1 MLKEN
6 VAVVLE
12 KAGMRLTIFKN
23 VVTDKMSKCRSFR
36 YSFDYVTA
44 DGANPDYSKFP
55 LLRPRSKFRMGNG
68 TEFTV
73 ELAVKMLKKFN
84 ACKGCHRTL
93 AGGILGTAP
102 VPTECTCSTR
112 SAERVIGSKRQREE
126 EQAANFQRLLQ
137 LQRTG

>member
-1 MLKEN
+1 M
-6 VAVVLE
+6 VLE
-12 KAGMRLTIFKN
+12 KAGMRITMFKN

-55 LLRPRSKFRMGNG
+55 LLRPRSKFMMGNG

-93 AGGILGTAP
+93 AGGILGTGA

-112 SAERVIGSKRQREE
+112 SRGR
-126 EQAANFQRLLQ
+126 
-137 LQRTG
+137 G